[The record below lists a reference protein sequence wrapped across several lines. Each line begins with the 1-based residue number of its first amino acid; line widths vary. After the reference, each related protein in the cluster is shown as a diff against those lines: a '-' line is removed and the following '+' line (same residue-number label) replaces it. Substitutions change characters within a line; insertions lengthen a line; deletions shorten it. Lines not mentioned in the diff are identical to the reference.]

1 MFVKAWPTILLFKS
15 WSQALCLILTEHR
28 GFYFKVF
35 SRGDEKGVI
44 KGHSE
49 QGGSVDRI
57 GFVCFE

>member
-44 KGHSE
+44 KGHSK
-49 QGGSVDRI
+49 
-57 GFVCFE
+57 